1 MRRVVITGVGALS
14 PLGLTAQESWD
25 NCVEGVSGVGP
36 ITLFD
41 SSEYLVQIACEVKG
55 FDPKKYMSP
64 ANARRRDR
72 CQQLAI
78 AAANKA
84 LVDSGLEITEY
95 NSHRIGVV
103 ISSSIGGI
111 STLENSVRN
120 MVSNGPRRVSPLTI
134 PMLMPN
140 GPSGLVAIEVGAEGP
155 ALSVSSAC
163 ASSSDGIGLAW
174 QYIRNGMCDAFLT
187 GGSEATICPVGIAS
201 FDRLGAM
208 SRRNSD
214 FSMTPQPFD
223 KNRDGLVMGEG
234 ACVLVLEELNR
245 AKERGANILAELAG
259 YGITG
264 DAFHI
269 TAPHDEGAG
278 GAKAIVQAME
288 IAEVNSSDIDYI
300 NAHGTATPLN
310 DASETRAIK
319 TVFGQK
325 AYKMAISSTKSMTGH
340 MMGATGSL
348 EAFFCVQA
356 INKQIS
362 PPTIHYE
369 TPDPD
374 CDLDY
379 VPNIAR
385 DECINVAISNSF
397 GFGGHNSV
405 LLFKK
410 YA

>member
-41 SSEYLVQIACEVKG
+41 SSEHLVQIACEVKG

-84 LVDSGLEITEY
+84 LMDSGLEITEY
-95 NSHRIGVV
+95 NSHRVGVV

-269 TAPHDEGAG
+269 TAPHDEGTG
-278 GAKAIVQAME
+278 GAKAIMQAME
-288 IAEVNSSDIDYI
+288 IAEVNSSD
-300 NAHGTATPLN
+300 
-310 DASETRAIK
+310 
-319 TVFGQK
+319 V
-325 AYKMAISSTKSMTGH
+325 
-340 MMGATGSL
+340 
-348 EAFFCVQA
+348 
-356 INKQIS
+356 
-362 PPTIHYE
+362 
-369 TPDPD
+369 
-374 CDLDY
+374 
-379 VPNIAR
+379 
-385 DECINVAISNSF
+385 
-397 GFGGHNSV
+397 
-405 LLFKK
+405 
-410 YA
+410 